1 MASRNSRNE
10 HCRGRETR
18 ERAPVTQPRMRP
30 PNWLTVR
37 AFRVARACPGRRRTD
52 PRACPADAGS
62 VPRPRGAHLINDED
76 TPYRELCRMR
86 WAALIKRVYEV
97 DPLHCP
103 DCGAK
108 MKIIAFIERRD
119 QPDVVEKILRHCGS
133 WDRPAS
139 RARRHVKSPSS
150 STWNSSTW
158 TLTSSSWPSELI
170 RRRAWVSSPHNA
182 RFGLHLSAECPGQ
195 MAFGS
200 RAAALKV
207 CREIRF
213 A

>member
-86 WAALIKRVYEV
+86 WAALIKRVYQV

-103 DCGAK
+103 DCV
-108 MKIIAFIERRD
+108 RRENED
-119 QPDVVEKILRHCGS
+119 HRLHRAP
-133 WDRPAS
+133 RPA
-139 RARRHVKSPSS
+139 R
-150 STWNSSTW
+150 
-158 TLTSSSWPSELI
+158 
-170 RRRAWVSSPHNA
+170 
-182 RFGLHLSAECPGQ
+182 C
-195 MAFGS
+195 
-200 RAAALKV
+200 
-207 CREIRF
+207 CREDPETLWIVGPSCLTRPPPRKEPEQLDLELQYVDTDEF
-213 A
+213 LMAL